1 MRWVLLML
9 LAAPVF
15 STPGWAAS
23 DFAGTWFGTGQ
34 PDDRSA
40 MYIDRLRPNGD
51 WQGEYRTCVKGKAQ
65 DLVQSGHWSMAGDL
79 LSLSVETVNGMI
91 APRTDIY
98 RMLSHDAKTQ
108 KYVSL
113 PSNFAYTPKRMPDSF
128 KMPGCDL
135 VS

>member
-1 MRWVLLML
+1 MRRAAWAFQML
-9 LAAPVF
+9 LA
-15 STPGWAAS
+15 TPAYAAS
-23 DFAGTWFGTGQ
+23 DLAGTWFGTDQ
-34 PDDRSA
+34 PDARSS

-51 WQGEYRTCVKGKAQ
+51 CRGEYLTSIKGKSEDMIQ
-65 DLVQSGHWSMAGDL
+65 TGHWSLSGDM

-98 RMLSHDAKTQ
+98 QMLSHDAKTQ

-113 PSNFAYTPKRMPDSF
+113 PSNFTYTPKRMPDSF